1 MFLLCSRAMS
11 TENERD
17 FLVFVFSSKLHEIIS
32 DMHIIAVYFILK
44 GLRYIVINRFCLV
57 FRIFRSKEKN
67 EKNNNSL
74 DDGEADG
81 EEILSSKHFMELKN
95 DIEEKEST
103 IKTLQKRYVHY
114 PLLYLIC

>member
-1 MFLLCSRAMS
+1 MS

-17 FLVFVFSSKLHEIIS
+17 VLVFVFSFKMHGIIS
-32 DMHIIAVYFILK
+32 DMQIFAIYFVLK
-44 GLRYIVINRFCLV
+44 SLKDIVINRFCLV
-57 FRIFRSKEKN
+57 FCIFRSKEKN

-74 DDGEADG
+74 DDSEADG